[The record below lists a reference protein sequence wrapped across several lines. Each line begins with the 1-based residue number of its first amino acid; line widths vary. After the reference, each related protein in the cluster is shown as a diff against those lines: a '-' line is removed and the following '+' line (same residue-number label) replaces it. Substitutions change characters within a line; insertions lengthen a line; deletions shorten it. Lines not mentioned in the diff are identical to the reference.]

1 MTENTQTQADG
12 PHGLKYGVAQEF
24 TCFFNVKP
32 GHGQQIRELFE
43 TKSADEEA
51 KRADTVERLS
61 TLHDSR
67 WVLFN
72 DDTTVF
78 CWLRASTG
86 AGILYLE
93 DFASL
98 IPQLFDTILQHT
110 EDYPGMASPKIKD
123 WFAAY
128 QQPALTYM
136 RSSPEATVQDVKK
149 ALRVNKAFQEMLDAA
164 G

>member
-72 DDTTVF
+72 DDTQLLLATCF
-78 CWLRASTG
+78 DGSWDT
-86 AGILYLE
+86 YLE